1 MKSIQNKIALI
12 LVVLLIPFAIN
23 TFTLFATLDN
33 MNDDGKAINLAGS
46 QRMRT
51 MLLGMYT
58 LNYIEAKEN
67 GDTSEMNASK
77 EVIESEVAKF
87 DKILSG
93 LVSGDESLNLSKNTD
108 ENLVNEINKVKTFSK
123 EYMSVIISSF
133 GSSDNT
139 DVEEYIIENSPKLKN
154 ELDNIVLLY
163 QEGYDSK
170 ISKLKAFETSMFVMG
185 IAFLV
190 LGVILSSRLIVRP
203 VKKLLSSMQDIA
215 SGEGDLTAR
224 VNIKTGDELEK
235 LGDSFNVFVGN
246 MQKIMSKLKGNV
258 GVINTSTTEIHS
270 VIDVVNGGLN
280 EIVTQVSVVSE
291 VAQSNAGVAEE
302 ATASIN
308 EMANNAVLSAAQM
321 AETANKSNEVE
332 IFTKKGTEFI
342 GEVVN
347 ANLQVK
353 EANEY
358 ASTVVN
364 TLKDASDSISSIVD
378 IIESIAEQTNLLAL
392 NASIE
397 AARAGEHG
405 RGFAVVAEEVR
416 KLAEESKE
424 STKSIGDAVTLIQ
437 TEAQNAVRAIIDG
450 SEKSNISLQKAENAK
465 DEFANILEKV
475 IEIADLSEASSDLSN
490 KQANI
495 SEEMNIAIDQVAT
508 ASVENANSVDSIN
521 RIIEDQVASF
531 QEITASLEDL
541 KNRTIDLKDLSD
553 KFKV

>member
-1 MKSIQNKIALI
+1 MKSIQSKIALI

-23 TFTLFATLDN
+23 TFILFATLDN
-33 MNDDGKAINLAGS
+33 MDDDGKAINLAGS
-46 QRMRT
+46 ERMRT
-51 MLLGMYT
+51 MLLGMQT

-67 GDTSEMNASK
+67 SDSSEMEASK
-77 EVIESEVAKF
+77 EILESEMAKF
-87 DKILSG
+87 DKILNG
-93 LVSGDESLNLSKNTD
+93 LVDGDESLNISKNTN
-108 ENLVNEINKVKTFSK
+108 ENIVSEINKVKVFSN
-123 EYMSVIISSF
+123 EYMAVITSSF
-133 GSSDNT
+133 ESNNT
-139 DVEEYIIENSPKLKN
+139 TNVRKYIIENSPKLKS
-154 ELDNIVLLY
+154 ELNNIVLLY
-163 QEGYDSK
+163 QKGYDSK
-170 ISKLKAFETSMFVMG
+170 ISKLKAFETSMFIIG
-185 IAFLV
+185 IGFLL
-190 LGVILSSRLIVRP
+190 LGVILSSRLVVRP
-203 VKKLLSSMQDIA
+203 VKKLLVSMQNIA

-235 LGDSFNVFVGN
+235 LGDSFNTFVEN
-246 MQKIMSKLKGNV
+246 MQTIMSELKGNV
-258 GVINTSTTEIHS
+258 GVINTSTTQIYS
-270 VIDVVNGGLN
+270 VIDNVNDGLS
-280 EIVTQVSVVSE
+280 EIVSQVSVVSE

-321 AETANKSNEVE
+321 VETANKSNEVE

-465 DEFANILEKV
+465 DEFSNILKKV
-475 IEIADLSEASSDLSN
+475 IEIAELSEESSLLSN
-490 KQANI
+490 KQASI

-521 RIIEDQVASF
+521 RIIEDQVSSF